1 MKQVVSPD
9 SQLHALHRVLTG
21 QGPLDPTEPGDIV
34 VLAAKPRRGR
44 GSKP

>member
-1 MKQVVSPD
+1 MKQVVTLD
-9 SQLHALHRVLTG
+9 SQVHALHRVLTG

-34 VLAAKPRRGR
+34 LLAAKPRRGR